1 MIRIPKIS
9 YNSSYI
15 LLLFTLQYVISVA
28 SMCGF
33 PGAPAHSTVKFNT
46 KAVRKGTVAKYT
58 CDRGFELLG
67 PTRRLCGENG
77 TWIPQGI
84 PFCVLNVAAGK
95 APMQSSV
102 ANGGVPQ
109 KAIDGSTSKF
119 FDASTCTKTEVER
132 SPWWYVN
139 LLEPYMVQLVRV
151 DFGESCCE
159 NDTPATIVIRV
170 GNNRPDLGINPVC
183 NRFIGKIEE
192 GRPLFL
198 PCNPPMPGAF
208 VSLHFESPIGVSFSI
223 CETFVY
229 TDQALPIERC
239 PSFRDQPP
247 GSTATYNGKCY
258 IFYNQQPEN
267 FERALSF
274 CESRGGSLVDES
286 NPALQG
292 FLSWELWRR
301 HKGDANGQYWNGA
314 VRDRE
319 DSNNW
324 KWING
329 KQVSV
334 SFWNLPG
341 GVENCARFDGTK
353 GWLWSDT
360 NCALRLNYICQH
372 SPTTC
377 GKPEQPP
384 DSSLSSSGYNIGD
397 IINYSCDVG
406 NLLVGPSSRKC
417 LSTGFYSEF
426 PPICRFI
433 QCGAPAEIPNSLI
446 TLQNR
451 SFVFDS
457 KIKYECKRGYIL
469 AGRSILTCDVDGRW
483 DGPPPHCEPVYCQEP
498 PPTRQGGVTLSTNST
513 RFGTVA
519 TYYCVNPRLQL
530 NGGKSLYCREDG
542 SWEGTVPRCIM
553 APIVT
558 RKEDNFLER
567 LPMPSNDRPIPF
579 MSKYPPI
586 KKRMEPRPL
595 ESNTLSG
602 PMSNEIPDSANVI
615 ASRNPNVNLLNP
627 IKVNK
632 ESLNA
637 NINWGGIIA
646 LAVFGGFVFVAAIV
660 TTIVIL
666 IRRKGS
672 SSGSLETDSFRN
684 HIMDSASPTI
694 SSSPTRSSSHR
705 EGDRDGSEL
714 VITQSKDEKNR
725 SHHHHH
731 HHRHK
736 HRSRSSSNRRT

>member
-1 MIRIPKIS
+1 MPFQWHLCVDSPEHPLIAQ
-9 YNSSYI
+9 SSLI
-15 LLLFTLQYVISVA
+15 Q
-28 SMCGF
+28 
-33 PGAPAHSTVKFNT
+33 

-183 NRFIGKIEE
+183 NRFI
-192 GRPLFL
+192 
-198 PCNPPMPGAF
+198 AF

-417 LSTGFYSEF
+417 LSTVFYSEF

-483 DGPPPHCEPVYCQEP
+483 DGPPPHC
-498 PPTRQGGVTLSTNST
+498 GVTLSTNST

-519 TYYCVNPRLQL
+519 TYYC
-530 NGGKSLYCREDG
+530 DG

-666 IRRKGS
+666 IRSYGGIEKRHSRGESPPIILNSSYTIESRDSHPHFS
-672 SSGSLETDSFRN
+672 SSSDCLSDETDSFKDILKKTLEDNKYR
-684 HIMDSASPTI
+684 
-694 SSSPTRSSSHR
+694 
-705 EGDRDGSEL
+705 L
-714 VITQSKDEKNR
+714 VK
-725 SHHHHH
+725 
-731 HHRHK
+731 
-736 HRSRSSSNRRT
+736 